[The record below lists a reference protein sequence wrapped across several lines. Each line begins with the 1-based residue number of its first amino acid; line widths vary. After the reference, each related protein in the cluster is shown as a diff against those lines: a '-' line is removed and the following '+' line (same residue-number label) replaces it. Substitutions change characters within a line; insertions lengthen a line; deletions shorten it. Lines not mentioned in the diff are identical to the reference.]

1 MNVPLSTEVDIRA
14 LVPGERY
21 YAVSTRD
28 SSHFNG
34 VFTEYYTNEAG
45 YEMLRFHY
53 TKYVYPNGP
62 ASSDPTD
69 RLVPHSGTSVLGMQ
83 GPASSDPTDRLVP
96 HSGTSV
102 LGMQGPVSL
111 IGSPDEH
118 PWGSYWRIFN
128 DRQSFRYYKICRF
141 TKKEVKE
148 LTERCL
154 LRERRQY
161 ERALTGTISSGLY
174 LPRDIV
180 REISLKYVTSYT
192 SLKTPY
198 HCIHRHAS
206 KSQPAP

>member
-1 MNVPLSTEVDIRA
+1 MNIPLSPEVDIRE

-34 VFTEYYTNEAG
+34 VFTEYYTNDAG
-45 YEMLRFHY
+45 YDMLRFHY
-53 TKYVYPNGP
+53 TTYTYPDETVVN
-62 ASSDPTD
+62 
-69 RLVPHSGTSVLGMQ
+69 
-83 GPASSDPTDRLVP
+83 
-96 HSGTSV
+96 
-102 LGMQGPVSL
+102 

-118 PWGSYWRIFN
+118 PWGTYLRVFN
-128 DRQSFRYYKICRF
+128 EHQSFRYCKISRF

-148 LTERCL
+148 LTERCI

-192 SLKTPY
+192 TLKTPY
-198 HCIHRHAS
+198 HRIRRHAT

>member
-1 MNVPLSTEVDIRA
+1 MNIPLSPEVNIRA

-45 YEMLRFHY
+45 YDMLRFHY
-53 TKYVYPNGP
+53 TTCTYPK
-62 ASSDPTD
+62 
-69 RLVPHSGTSVLGMQ
+69 V
-83 GPASSDPTDRLVP
+83 
-96 HSGTSV
+96 
-102 LGMQGPVSL
+102 PVSH
-111 IGSPDEH
+111 IGSPNEH

-128 DRQSFRYYKICRF
+128 EHQSFRYYKICRF
-141 TKKEVKE
+141 TKKELKE
-148 LTERCL
+148 LTERCI

-161 ERALTGTISSGLY
+161 ERALTGTMSSGLY

-192 SLKTPY
+192 TLKTPY
-198 HCIHRHAS
+198 HRIHRHAT